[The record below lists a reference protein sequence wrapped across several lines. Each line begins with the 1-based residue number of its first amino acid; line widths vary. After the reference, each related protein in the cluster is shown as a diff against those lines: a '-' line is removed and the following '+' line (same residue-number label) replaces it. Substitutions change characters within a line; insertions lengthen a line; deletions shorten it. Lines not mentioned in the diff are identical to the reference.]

1 MIRMKKG
8 PTESNADI
16 VAVIESQ
23 HNLDGSTDSLE
34 VAKTAIAIT
43 LAWTDGADSWEG
55 WQFVRGGEL

>member
-23 HNLDGSTDSLE
+23 HNLDGSADSQE
-34 VAKTAIAIT
+34 VAKTAIAIA
-43 LAWTDGADSWEG
+43 LAWQDGATSWQG
-55 WQFVRGGEL
+55 WEFVRGGEL